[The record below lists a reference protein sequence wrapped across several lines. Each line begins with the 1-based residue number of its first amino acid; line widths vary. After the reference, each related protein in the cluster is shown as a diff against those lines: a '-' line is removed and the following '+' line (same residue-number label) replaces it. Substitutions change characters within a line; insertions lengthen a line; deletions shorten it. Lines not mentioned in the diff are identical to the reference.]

1 MSSKMQPD
9 RPARPPHRSPIPIGP
24 AGTPP
29 PTGSLRAAVRGLWA
43 DARGYQRLAYLVGA
57 GLILLGLAHEVPSSS
72 PGRPIPL

>member
-9 RPARPPHRSPIPIGP
+9 RPARLPDRS
-24 AGTPP
+24 PP
-29 PTGSLRAAVRGLWA
+29 PTQPAATPPRIGNLRAAVRGLWA

-57 GLILLGLAHEVPSSS
+57 GLILLGLAHEVPGSS